1 MQEAPD
7 LLIWLGMLSLYIHR
21 HQKWRFALSSLHL
34 NATCKNTEYRI
45 KECSNVQT
53 PLTEVAA
60 FAFLFMMCSS
70 IALADSRA
78 CSDPQVKEALAL
90 KAQNSRN
97 SYVDMLNRQGR
108 SVWAKVSGIHEVET
122 LSSNKESRRKN
133 ASPRHP
139 WSPTWACWRSLCG

>member
-1 MQEAPD
+1 MFK
-7 LLIWLGMLSLYIHR
+7 H
-21 HQKWRFALSSLHL
+21 
-34 NATCKNTEYRI
+34 
-45 KECSNVQT
+45 

-122 LSSNKESRRKN
+122 LSSNKESRRKKCFAK
-133 ASPRHP
+133 ASMESNMGMLAQPVWMTYTLGQYDDGKQYTEIHVMSADERQ
-139 WSPTWACWRSLCG
+139 SFSRDR